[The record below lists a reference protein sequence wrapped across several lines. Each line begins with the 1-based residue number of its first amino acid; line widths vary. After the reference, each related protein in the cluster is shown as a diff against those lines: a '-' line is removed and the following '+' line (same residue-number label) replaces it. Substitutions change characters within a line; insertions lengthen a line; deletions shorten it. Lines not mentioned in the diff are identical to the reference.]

1 MTPRLRL
8 PTLGARDRRAIRIGG
23 WIMLPL
29 LLATLVI
36 RPGVG
41 ALVDRRAAV
50 ERDRALL
57 GRELRLVAESPRDR
71 QLLRSA
77 ERALGAI
84 APRLFAGTEPVSA
97 SAELARYV
105 GRQARSSG
113 LTIEQ
118 TETETVLGASTPAG
132 VPDGAASAA
141 SESVVGHQPLRV
153 SIRARGDVVAISAFL
168 SGLEHGSKLVR
179 VEQLAITV
187 GDSTSDDGSLSLT
200 ATLSGFARR
209 DFLSS
214 DSSAVVPPPAT
225 HGRLVAART
234 EP

>member
-8 PTLGARDRRAIRIGG
+8 PTLGARDRRALRIGG

-36 RPGVG
+36 RPGLG
-41 ALVDRRAAV
+41 ALIDRRAAV

-57 GRELRLVAESPRDR
+57 GRELRLVAESSHDR

-77 ERALGAI
+77 ERALGAA

-105 GRQARSSG
+105 GRQAKSSG

-118 TETETVLGASTPAG
+118 TETETVLGA
-132 VPDGAASAA
+132 PDGAAVAGGESAV
-141 SESVVGHQPLRV
+141 SQQPLRV
-153 SIRARGDVVAISAFL
+153 SIRARGDVVAITAFL

-179 VEQLAITV
+179 VEQLAITA

-209 DFLSS
+209 DFVSS
-214 DSSAVVPPPAT
+214 DSSAAPAPAAR
-225 HGRLVAART
+225 GRLVAART

>member
-1 MTPRLRL
+1 MMPRPRL
-8 PTLGARDRRAIRIGG
+8 PALGSRDRRALRLGG

-36 RPGVG
+36 RPGVS

-77 ERALGAI
+77 ERALGTAG
-84 APRLFAGTEPVSA
+84 PRLFAGSEPVSA

-105 GRQARSSG
+105 GRQAKSSG
-113 LTIEQ
+113 LTIEP
-118 TETETVLGASTPAG
+118 TETETVLDAAP
-132 VPDGAASAA
+132 ASA
-141 SESVVGHQPLRV
+141 VGGGSPAAVERDGRAQPLRV
-153 SIRARGDVVAISAFL
+153 SIRARGDVVAITALLSA
-168 SGLEHGSKLVR
+168 LEHGAKLVR
-179 VEQLAITV
+179 VEQLAIV
-187 GDSTSDDGSLSLT
+187 AGDSTSDDGSLSLT

-209 DFLSS
+209 DFLPG
-214 DSSAVVPPPAT
+214 DSSIVPPAPAA
-225 HGRLVAART
+225 HSRLVARA